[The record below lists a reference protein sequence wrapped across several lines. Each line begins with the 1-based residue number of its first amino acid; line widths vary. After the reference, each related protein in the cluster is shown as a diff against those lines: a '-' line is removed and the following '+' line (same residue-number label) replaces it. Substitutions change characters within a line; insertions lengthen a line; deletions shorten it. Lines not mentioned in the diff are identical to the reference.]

1 MTTAD
6 LKLSGAAAAFGSG
19 RRDKAADKAAELAL
33 DQACKGDAGAILE
46 IGTDDLHAY
55 R

>member
-19 RRDKAADKAAELAL
+19 RRDKAAELAL